1 MLCHGEVFFLSHL
14 MKFYN
19 FCNAVVE
26 MDRAAFPMDFYHG
39 SSWSSLIKSG
49 LQWMNTWPCFNIKT
63 GFPGMGILM
72 LKIRQSWD
80 HHIFNIRIP
89 TLLKD
94 IFILRQL
101 PGIFSYEI
109 RLLWLKCIFPK
120 PCCMFYVLYV
130 WKEIFGY
137 HLFYYSWFLN
147 LWYSYIFPGETFSSE
162 LCPDMTSW

>member
-1 MLCHGEVFFLSHL
+1 MLCHGKSSSCHTSWNFIIFVMQLLKRTEQLFF
-14 MKFYN
+14 F
-19 FCNAVVE
+19 
-26 MDRAAFPMDFYHG
+26 
-39 SSWSSLIKSG
+39 KSG

-137 HLFYYSWFLN
+137 HLFYYSWFFN